1 MRNVPPGNVIS
12 LYGVFDVVFVI
23 GHSFVDARDVLAF
36 AMMSKAHARASPAI
50 RGHSGDMNIALAVCV
65 RPFEADVE
73 VVLEVDA
80 RKLKRLTPVLA
91 LLGLGMT
98 HRIHVY

>member
-12 LYGVFDVVFVI
+12 LYGVFDVCVI
-23 GHSFVDARDVLAF
+23 GHSFVDASDELAL
-36 AMMSKAHARASPAI
+36 AMMSKAHARAGPAI
-50 RGHSGDMNIALAVCV
+50 RSHGGDMNITLAVCV

-91 LLGLGMT
+91 LLGLGVT
-98 HRIHVY
+98 HRIHDY